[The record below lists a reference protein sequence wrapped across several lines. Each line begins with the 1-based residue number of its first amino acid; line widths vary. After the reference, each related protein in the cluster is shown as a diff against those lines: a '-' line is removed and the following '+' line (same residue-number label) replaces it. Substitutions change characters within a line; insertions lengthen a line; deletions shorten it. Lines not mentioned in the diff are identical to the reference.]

1 MGFWE
6 TVISEAVVILLCLLC
21 GSKARLTSTSDSY
34 ISRGNITSLTDL
46 KLTEKDVYENRFTVT
61 WAPVDQSWNAS
72 EVSSFLLTI
81 LIQDSNKNIVFT
93 ITDINTNA
101 YTIEEVNPGT
111 KYTINLSAI
120 RHHGSALLSNT
131 LIIIPGTNLGKPP
144 ITFGKLLI
152 LSFVM
157 LLWVL
162 AIAHFLRTWRKK
174 MTLRPTYDMTSSSG
188 VTSSYDVINPCHA
201 THSYTHIQAQRPNSF
216 TPDLSHQASGSSL
229 QCKTRESTSRSITD
243 LQAIIP
249 EDYTTDTLSSLDQ
262 PSSSKITYCRS

>member
-1 MGFWE
+1 M
-6 TVISEAVVILLCLLC
+6 TKTKRYLRAVHCLYQLVWHLLL
-21 GSKARLTSTSDSY
+21 
-34 ISRGNITSLTDL
+34 
-46 KLTEKDVYENRFTVT
+46 FF
-61 WAPVDQSWNAS
+61 
-72 EVSSFLLTI
+72 SSFSFYARSCISLPFHSSI
-81 LIQDSNKNIVFT
+81 
-93 ITDINTNA
+93 
-101 YTIEEVNPGT
+101 
-111 KYTINLSAI
+111 
-120 RHHGSALLSNT
+120 
-131 LIIIPGTNLGKPP
+131 GKPP

-162 AIAHFLRTWRKK
+162 AIVHFLRTWRKK

-188 VTSSYDVINPCHA
+188 VTSSYDVINPCHT
-201 THSYTHIQAQRPNSF
+201 THSYSHIQAQRPNSF
-216 TPDLSHQASGSSL
+216 TTDLSHQASGSSL